1 MHSLNFGIGG
11 DRTEHVLWR
20 LQNGELE
27 QVAPKVGQVQS
38 GNPEEQDLYRLLKYS
53 LTSLLQTMTMIS
65 PKVTHFSYSNTL
77 ARLRWLK
84 QLPSDVTFR
93 HQLRFLKQQWA
104 TYSTL

>member
-65 PKVTHFSYSNTL
+65 PKLTHFSYSKHFSQAPMAKTT
-77 ARLRWLK
+77 
-84 QLPSDVTFR
+84 S
-93 HQLRFLKQQWA
+93 
-104 TYSTL
+104 